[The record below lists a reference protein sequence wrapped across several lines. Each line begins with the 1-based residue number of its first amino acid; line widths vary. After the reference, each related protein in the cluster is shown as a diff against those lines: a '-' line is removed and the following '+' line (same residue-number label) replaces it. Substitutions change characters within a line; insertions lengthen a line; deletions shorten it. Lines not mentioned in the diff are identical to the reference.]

1 MIIPI
6 NQSKLLASHFQVWLW
21 LEVFGSFAGG
31 RYRSRYQGRKYQ
43 RRYRP
48 RHQHYYLQPSYERVS
63 VSRYVPDYEDDVVF
77 RSVGRS
83 SSRPVLALSGG
94 LGGVGGVGYIANSGG
109 ALHVVG

>member
-1 MIIPI
+1 MIILI

-48 RHQHYYLQPSYERVS
+48 RHQHYYLQPSYERVYER
-63 VSRYVPDYEDDVVF
+63 RYVPHHEEEVIYS
-77 RSVGRS
+77 SVGAR
-83 SSRPVLALSGG
+83 SSRPVLALS
-94 LGGVGGVGYIANSGG
+94 GVGYIANSGG